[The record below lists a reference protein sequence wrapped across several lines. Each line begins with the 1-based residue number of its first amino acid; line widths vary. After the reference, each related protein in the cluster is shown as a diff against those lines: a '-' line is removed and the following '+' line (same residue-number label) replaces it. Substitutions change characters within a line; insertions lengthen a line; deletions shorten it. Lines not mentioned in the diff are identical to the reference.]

1 MKNNDV
7 WYIVVVI
14 PNKLLNAFV
23 LEMELDIHFDVN
35 GVILEVDVPIGLVTI
50 VANTNDY
57 GRQTWHCASTSWISN
72 LSLMWFQHL
81 NIDSCQRCK
90 P

>member
-50 VANTNDY
+50 DTNINDY
-57 GRQTWHCASTSWISN
+57 GRQT
-72 LSLMWFQHL
+72 
-81 NIDSCQRCK
+81 
-90 P
+90 

>member
-1 MKNNDV
+1 MSRLIAKVSMKNNDI

-35 GVILEVDVPIGLVTI
+35 GVMLEVGVSIGLVTI

-57 GRQTWHCASTSWISN
+57 GRRT
-72 LSLMWFQHL
+72 
-81 NIDSCQRCK
+81 
-90 P
+90 

>member
-1 MKNNDV
+1 MKNNDI

-35 GVILEVDVPIGLVTI
+35 GVMLEVGVSIGLVTI

-57 GRQTWHCASTSWISN
+57 GRRT
-72 LSLMWFQHL
+72 
-81 NIDSCQRCK
+81 
-90 P
+90 